1 MSKELTGQ
9 GGYIVGSQ
17 NYFRS
22 LNEKTFIANF
32 MQNKSGTSYYE
43 ALTSVSSKIYAV
55 FDEIYSDLTQHIKI
69 IQYIPKNDR
78 ENLTKVI
85 LGLYDVCKI
94 TSGNGG
100 KCDDCIRIL
109 SLSSYETRS
118 KSNATDREID
128 EAVQIILN
136 GRYLNSSDRMDTIKR
151 AIEWGENNA
160 IGSST
165 EKAKFLSAVMQGKNR
180 EFLGDVWLKLLYTN
194 NPKEFTGRCGRVI
207 CTSEYIDHIE
217 QHVFGGNIPNYY
229 AYRGGDRAYGNLTL
243 QSLSIIASTLI
254 SDLRAGKVGEN
265 YMTKQNYFSVIKAYD
280 ELCRFS
286 GLSSILSGFISVA
299 DQFYTDLL
307 KEIEKL
313 KRESKD
319 IDIKEYDEWTNGDAV
334 IYFFDKY
341 LLKSSQKIE
350 AHKKKYVVAL
360 SEALKDLE
368 WNYDIP
374 AVMLAGI
381 AYMEFGGDPPIQ
393 DYVAHCLR
401 TVISNDPTGL
411 LSSKSTPSYLTSFGN
426 ISMQLRRAAEL
437 LDDYGKLDY
446 DLEKELIN
454 VLNNDKTALILVARH
469 LVDLKNID
477 FSNKKGTDLI
487 YEEMAVVVGRYNVGP
502 NVSKERAGSCGYAQ
516 RFRSMISKLQS
527 WIK

>member
-313 KRESKD
+313 KRESKN

-334 IYFFDKY
+334 IYF
-341 LLKSSQKIE
+341 
-350 AHKKKYVVAL
+350 
-360 SEALKDLE
+360 
-368 WNYDIP
+368 
-374 AVMLAGI
+374 
-381 AYMEFGGDPPIQ
+381 
-393 DYVAHCLR
+393 
-401 TVISNDPTGL
+401 
-411 LSSKSTPSYLTSFGN
+411 
-426 ISMQLRRAAEL
+426 
-437 LDDYGKLDY
+437 
-446 DLEKELIN
+446 LIN
-454 VLNNDKTALILVARH
+454 T
-469 LVDLKNID
+469 
-477 FSNKKGTDLI
+477 
-487 YEEMAVVVGRYNVGP
+487 Y
-502 NVSKERAGSCGYAQ
+502 
-516 RFRSMISKLQS
+516 
-527 WIK
+527 

>member
-43 ALTSVSSKIYAV
+43 ALTSISSKIYAV

-78 ENLTKVI
+78 ENLSKVI

-128 EAVQIILN
+128 EAVQVILN

-160 IGSST
+160 INGST
-165 EKAKFLSAVMQGKNR
+165 EKAKFLSAVMQGKSR

-229 AYRGGDRAYGNLTL
+229 AYRGGDRAYGNLTI
-243 QSLSIIASTLI
+243 QSLSIIASTLV

-265 YMTKQNYFSVIKAYD
+265 YMTKQNYFNVIKAYD

-307 KEIEKL
+307 NEIEKL
-313 KRESKD
+313 KRKSKD

-350 AHKKKYVVAL
+350 EHKKKYVVAL

-374 AVMLAGI
+374 AIMLAGV
-381 AYMEFGGDPPIQ
+381 AYMEFGGDPPIK
-393 DYVAHCLR
+393 DYGALALR
-401 TVISNDPTGL
+401 KVTNIFGPSNQ
-411 LSSKSTPSYLTSFGN
+411 TSFGN
-426 ISMQLRRAAEL
+426 ISMQLRRAAEA
-437 LDDYGKLDY
+437 LDYYGKLDY
-446 DLEKELIN
+446 DLEKELID
-454 VLNNDKTALILVARH
+454 VLNNDKTAIILVARH

-477 FSNKKGTDLI
+477 FPDKKGTDLTH
-487 YEEMAVVVGRYNVGP
+487 EEMAVVVGRYNVGP
-502 NVSKERAGSCGYAQ
+502 DVSKERAGSCGYAQ
-516 RFRSMISKLQS
+516 RFRSMIPKLQL